1 HRGDGVLAHGGAVDL
16 DALDEH
22 DPVTHGAAVGGK
34 GRTDHGHRVGSPLGQ
49 GPVDHG
55 ADRPTQGRIDL
66 LVEQA
71 DATRTQ
77 VTDDFHVAVT
87 GLLGGQG
94 TGVGGHRHDLGGRVG
109 GGELEFG
116 VPPGADELDG
126 GVTGAGEVVGDH
138 GDVGA
143 LHERPSLSVWEARA
157 RSSSSFSSWAGWA
170 PARRSTHVVT
180 TGASTAVIR
189 TLAATWEVAVPT

>member
-1 HRGDGVLAHGGAVDL
+1 SSDVCSSDLAVD
-16 DALDEH
+16 EQ

-34 GRTDHGHRVGSPLGQ
+34 GRTDHGHRVGTPLGQ
-49 GPVDHG
+49 APVDLG
-55 ADRPTQGRIDL
+55 ADGPTQGRIDL

-71 DATRTQ
+71 DTTRTQ
-77 VTDDFHVAVT
+77 VTDDFLGDVT
-87 GLLGGQG
+87 GLVGGQG
-94 TGVGGHRHDLGGRVG
+94 PGVGGHRHDLGGRVG

-138 GDVGA
+138 GDVCA
-143 LHERPSLSVWEARA
+143 LHERPSSSAVWEARA
-157 RSSSSFSSWAGWA
+157 RSFSSFSAWAGWA

-180 TGASTAVIR
+180 TGASTAVTR

>member
-1 HRGDGVLAHGGAVDL
+1 AAIGVEGRTCPVVLVGTALGPVPVDL
-16 DALDEH
+16 
-22 DPVTHGAAVGGK
+22 
-34 GRTDHGHRVGSPLGQ
+34 GSDG
-49 GPVDHG
+49 
-55 ADRPTQGRIDL
+55 PTQGRIDL

-77 VTDDFHVAVT
+77 VTDDFLGDVA
-87 GLLGGQG
+87 GLVGGQG

-109 GGELEFG
+109 GGELG
-116 VPPGADELDG
+116 VGVRPGADDLDG

-189 TLAATWEVAVPT
+189 TLAAT